1 MCLMIIMVMKMSLVA
16 NIVKQK
22 EELTSFFNKSQLK
35 SLCKYLT
42 LLSKTYEY
50 FYFSLKMHF

>member
-1 MCLMIIMVMKMSLVA
+1 MIIMVMKMSLVA
-16 NIVKQK
+16 NIVKKK

-50 FYFSLKMHF
+50 FYFSLKIHF

>member
-1 MCLMIIMVMKMSLVA
+1 MIIMVMKMSLVA
-16 NIVKQK
+16 NIVKQKK

-42 LLSKTYEY
+42 LLSKPYKY